1 MKDNLLHLCFVID
14 ESGARCA
21 ASTLDIS
28 NAMRKLSSELSNDT
42 AKYAADN
49 NLSLQ

>member
-14 ESGARCA
+14 ESGSMCS
-21 ASTLDIS
+21 ASALDIN
-28 NAMRKLSSELSNDT
+28 NAVYKLSSELSNDT

-49 NLSLQ
+49 NLSL